1 MASTFAWLDSSDR
14 ERKRALDAIDQFRDE
29 DTRDELGL
37 GVIRDAFADRLFPG
51 TSTIQTRTRYFLF
64 VPWLFRLLKPADCEP
79 ERYAKRVRQLQDELR
94 QSLVKG
100 GQERGVIG
108 YRAGGNVQ
116 RLPSSVYWQGLRRL
130 GVMRFNGSEG
140 DYARYLSP
148 PRDGL
153 RNDDGEPVRDRAQG
167 IWDNDLPEP
176 PEGWRS
182 KIDFTLS
189 SEEGAYL
196 IDRVHAVAPDSML
209 AHLLHKGV
217 RPGDTSFPWEHTSEI
232 ELPPALR
239 EEMGHAQN
247 FSETMHGAALLY
259 NLMLGQAKKDA
270 ALADRYEERLVQW
283 WETLNRRGDAI
294 GTWDRQRF
302 WSLLAV
308 WNASV
313 RPQTRIFVEMWL
325 DAVGQ
330 ARRPEAIISDG
341 RLRELVRMR
350 EENLKRGRARLLN
363 PKALDQWAGQSGA
376 AQLNYRWDRP
386 VRQMLDD
393 LISAGTKAA

>member
-37 GVIRDAFADRLFPG
+37 GIIRDAFADRLFPG

-130 GVMRFNGSEG
+130 GVMRFNGSET

-153 RNDDGEPVRDRAQG
+153 RNDDGEPVRDRSHA

-217 RPGDTSFPWEHTSEI
+217 RPGDTRFPWEHTSDI
-232 ELPPALR
+232 ELPPALG

-259 NLMLGQAKKDA
+259 NLMLAQAKKDA
-270 ALADRYEERLVQW
+270 AIADRYEEGLVQW
-283 WETLNRRGDAI
+283 WETLKRRVDAI

-302 WSLLAV
+302 WSLLAA

-313 RPQTRIFVEMWL
+313 RPQTRHFVEMWL
-325 DAVGQ
+325 DAVRH
-330 ARRPEAIISDG
+330 APRAEAIINDG
-341 RLRELVRMR
+341 RLRDLVRMR